1 MNIDKPHI
9 ALLSPSLNAYSET
22 FIRAH
27 KNLAGFKVHY
37 YYGALANPHL
47 ENCGALLAGAGKIWA
62 KATGLLSGKSPD
74 EIGQKALLRSWK
86 QNRIK
91 LILAEYGHT
100 AAAAIEMIQ
109 ASGLPLVVHFHG
121 YDATVHTLLEEYR
134 AGYKKMFAY
143 AIAVMVVSRAMEKQL
158 IALGCPARKIVY
170 NVYGPAE
177 AFFDVQPTFSTRQF
191 ISIGRFTNKKAP
203 YYNLLAFERV
213 VKKHP
218 EARLVMVGDGYLLNT
233 CKNLARYLNIDK
245 QVVFSGI
252 LTPEV
257 FRQYLGQSIALLQPS
272 VVAENGDCEG
282 TPLSVLE
289 AGAAGLPVIG
299 SHHAGIP
306 DVVLHGKSGY
316 LFEEHDVETMAAQMI
331 VLCNDADKA
340 RQMGQ
345 EARKRIRENF
355 SLERHL
361 NALEKVMFDALNQK

>member
-1 MNIDKPHI
+1 MNFMTHI
-9 ALLSPSLNAYSET
+9 AILSPSLNAYSET

-27 KNLAGFKVHY
+27 KNLPGFKVYY
-37 YYGALANPHL
+37 YYGALANPQL
-47 ENCGALLAGAGKIWA
+47 ENQGALLKGSGKILA
-62 KATGLLSGKSPD
+62 KALGQMRGKTPD

-100 AAAAIEMIQ
+100 AAAAIEMIK

-143 AIAVMVVSRAMEKQL
+143 ATAVIAVSQTMEKQL
-158 IALGCPARKIVY
+158 IALGCPAHKIVY

-177 AFFDVQPTFSTRQF
+177 VFLEVQPSFSNRQF

-203 YYNLLAFERV
+203 YYNLLAFEKV
-213 VKKHP
+213 AKKHP
-218 EARLVMVGDGYLLNT
+218 DARLVMVGDGYLFNT
-233 CKNLARYLNIDK
+233 CKNLARYLHIDK
-245 QVVFSGI
+245 QVVFCGV

-257 FRQYLGQSIALLQPS
+257 FREYLGQSIALLQPS

-299 SHHAGIP
+299 SRHAGIP
-306 DVVLHGKSGY
+306 DVVLHQETGL
-316 LFEEHDVETMAAQMI
+316 LFEEHDVETMAKQMI
-331 VLCNDADKA
+331 ELCDNIDIA
-340 RQMGQ
+340 RKMGQ
-345 EARKRIRENF
+345 EARTRIREKFN
-355 SLERHL
+355 LERHL
-361 NALEKVMFDALNQK
+361 NALAKVMFDALNQK